1 MAKILDSTSCSERII
16 ITTSLLCGLERMFIK
31 QLECLQRK
39 ANSIWGGILLLRG
52 EILTCG
58 KSVSFLCS
66 DAGESRET
74 RQLQKCSMCEIKRV
88 TKSAQFLRFF
98 SSYHTDMRIL
108 EKIFPRATS
117 VLRSGFVVTDG
128 SKGHVSG
135 RSVTDTWSRLWLQ
148 RTGSKI
154 CL

>member
-1 MAKILDSTSCSERII
+1 M
-16 ITTSLLCGLERMFIK
+16 
-31 QLECLQRK
+31 
-39 ANSIWGGILLLRG
+39 LLRG

-66 DAGESRET
+66 DAGASGET
-74 RQLQKCSMCEIKRV
+74 RQLQKCSMCEIKQG
-88 TKSAQFLRFF
+88 TESAQFLRFF

-117 VLRSGFVVTDG
+117 VLRSSFLVSDG

-135 RSVTDTWSRLWLQ
+135 RSITDT
-148 RTGSKI
+148 
-154 CL
+154 